1 MIEVPLYAARI
12 PTRTSYVRVCMRRD
26 TASKH
31 ECLLGTFIII
41 LKNRRALPLDHVI
54 RKKFHFKEKGDH
66 GVRETSKDLIV
77 GSFMLFELSTWADT
91 GNGSVE
97 RPCFLSD
104 YTRPPCTEFCGDR
117 LKGILNRASES
128 DHYTKPMSLS
138 IFLLILP
145 ASTVRQFSFHDNTTV
160 DV

>member
-1 MIEVPLYAARI
+1 MTEVPLNAARI

-66 GVRETSKDLIV
+66 GVRETSKDLILR
-77 GSFMLFELSTWADT
+77 SCMFFELSTWADT
-91 GNGSVE
+91 GNRSVE

-117 LKGILNRASES
+117 LKGILNRAFES
-128 DHYTKPMSLS
+128 DHYTKTVSFS
-138 IFLLILP
+138 FFHLILP
-145 ASTVRQFSFHDNTTV
+145 ALPVRQFSVHDNTAV